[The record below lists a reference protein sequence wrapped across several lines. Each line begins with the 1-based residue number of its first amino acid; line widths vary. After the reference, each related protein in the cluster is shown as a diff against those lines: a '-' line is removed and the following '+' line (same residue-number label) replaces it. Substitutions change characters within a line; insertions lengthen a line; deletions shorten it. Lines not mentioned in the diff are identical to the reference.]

1 VPVCGAECETGGSNW
16 VREPVPVST
25 FACTLAVHYPKPLHY
40 YSTKVLSYTCTVR
53 CPDPRLIA
61 VLGLRAMR
69 KFAK

>member
-1 VPVCGAECETGGSNW
+1 MPVCGAECETGGSNW

-40 YSTKVLSYTCTVR
+40 STRVR

-61 VLGLRAMR
+61 VLGLRAIMR

>member
-25 FACTLAVHYPKPLHY
+25 FACTLAVHYPKPLALH
-40 YSTKVLSYTCTVR
+40 YSTRVRVR

>member
-1 VPVCGAECETGGSNW
+1 MPVCGAECETGGSNW

-40 YSTKVLSYTCTVR
+40 STRVGLR

>member
-1 VPVCGAECETGGSNW
+1 MPVCGAECETGGSNW

-40 YSTKVLSYTCTVR
+40 TYSTRVR